1 MEKTEAFFS
10 KPSGSGG
17 LSKLSDDDLNQVA
30 GDFLVLMEK
39 SGLNKDQVIV
49 LSIWK
54 CRRRKYRLVSQPRPC
69 LKM

>member
-54 CRRRKYRLVSQPRPC
+54 
-69 LKM
+69 

>member
-10 KPSGSGG
+10 KPSGSGE

-54 CRRRKYRLVSQPRPC
+54 
-69 LKM
+69 